1 VGRTGVYNLMTD
13 YPIDQVVINGRRMVE
28 VTDQAKIPYLDE

>member
-13 YPIDQVVINGRRMVE
+13 YPIREVIINGRRMVE
-28 VTDQAKIPYLDE
+28 VTDQTRAPFLDE